1 MASVLVFLLVVVV
14 FGGTALYAVRRGGVS
29 TLDEARA
36 DADHWYDLLGGQ
48 VLNLTVTANET
59 VKQAVGDASE
69 RYNTAGAQRA
79 TAQTVAAYR
88 SVRDTSLEG
97 LHFIRAART
106 AMGFDPGPDLPPTSA
121 QFQAGQLRDT
131 QRFSTPDGQTIE
143 GRPQPTADNRF
154 YYPGGIVGG
163 RGMPGGWYNQPF
175 WKGALLGSVAAFG
188 GTMLLSGIAD
198 AIGGGFGDGG
208 GGGDGGWG
216 GDNDWSGGDW

>member
-36 DADHWYDLLGGQ
+36 DADHWYDLLRGQ

-106 AMGFDPGPDLPPTSA
+106 AMGFEPGPDLPPTST

-143 GRPQPTADNRF
+143 GRPQPTADNPSITRAESSAVEACQVAGTTSHSGRARCWAVL
-154 YYPGGIVGG
+154 PRSAARCCSVG
-163 RGMPGGWYNQPF
+163 
-175 WKGALLGSVAAFG
+175 
-188 GTMLLSGIAD
+188 
-198 AIGGGFGDGG
+198 
-208 GGGDGGWG
+208 
-216 GDNDWSGGDW
+216 